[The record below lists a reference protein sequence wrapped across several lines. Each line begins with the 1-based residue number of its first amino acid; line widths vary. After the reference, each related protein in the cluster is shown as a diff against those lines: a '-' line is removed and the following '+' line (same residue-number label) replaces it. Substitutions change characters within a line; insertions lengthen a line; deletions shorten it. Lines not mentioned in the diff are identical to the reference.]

1 MGYERLAVAVASL
14 PAAEQEAELLAALV
28 EAAAVR
34 LGCAAAGVRR
44 AGGPGWIARFPPES
58 EPTPDVL
65 IPLAPGLE
73 FVATGKG
80 DAGELQVLAA
90 AAARLLDS
98 ARERARLA
106 QKADRAARKA
116 RDVLERHRSQTLRLS
131 ELRGEL
137 DDAQQKHL
145 VLSERNRIAQD
156 LHDRAAQTNFLLA
169 LKLDR
174 LMSDLAPE
182 DPLRPELERLRAL
195 AVQAAAQTREAI
207 YALRAPELAEGG
219 LQGGLRRLL
228 RAAEADGFTARLTV
242 TGTPRPL
249 PPEVEDALFK
259 VGQEALT
266 NARKHSRGTAII
278 VALRFEPEMVTLVV
292 QDNGVGIAKGAE
304 IERPERFGVRGMR
317 ERVSALG
324 GELCL
329 VPGDEGGLL
338 VRATIPLKG
347 AINHGDTHSY
357 RRRP

>member
-1 MGYERLAVAVASL
+1 MAGL
-14 PAAEQEAELLAALV
+14 PAAEQEAELLAALAEV
-28 EAAAVR
+28 AAVR
-34 LGCAAAGVRR
+34 LGWPAVGVRR
-44 AGGPGWIARFPPES
+44 AGAPGWVARFPPEC
-58 EPTPDVL
+58 EPAPEQV
-65 IPLAPGLE
+65 IPLGQGLE
-73 FVATGKG
+73 LVAAGAG
-80 DAGELQVLAA
+80 DPGELQVLAA
-90 AAARLLDS
+90 AAARLLES

-106 QKADRAARKA
+106 QRAERAARKA
-116 RDVLERHRSQTLRLS
+116 REVLERHRSQTLRLS

-137 DDAQQKHL
+137 DDTQQKHL

-174 LMSDLAPE
+174 LLSDLAPE

-195 AVQAAAQTREAI
+195 AVQAATQTREAI

-228 RAAEADGFTARLTV
+228 RAAEADGFTTRLTV
-242 TGTPRPL
+242 AGTPRPL
-249 PPEVEDALFK
+249 PAAVEDALFK

-278 VALRFEPEMVTLVV
+278 AALRYEPEMVTLVV

-324 GELCL
+324 GDLRL

-347 AINHGDTHSY
+347 AINHGDTHSD